1 MQRPQGGLLQQ
12 SMCLGVRF
20 TPLLPFCTLCT
31 FFHFSGLIPICVG
44 LSPQS
49 SLLKAG
55 QSQLT
60 KIDVVLLAKAKQQF
74 IKQQFIKTTLAS
86 QKHSS
91 HHLGLGVFC
100 TVTQTFSCYYFDH
113 SNRLAGDVQS
123 GQAFTQL
130 F

>member
-1 MQRPQGGLLQQ
+1 MQRTQGGLLQQ
-12 SMCLGVRF
+12 SMCLEVRF
-20 TPLLPFCTLCT
+20 TPLLPFCTLFT
-31 FFHFSGLIPICVG
+31 LFHFSGLIPICVG

-49 SLLKAG
+49 SLLKAA

-74 IKQQFIKTTLAS
+74 IKTILAF

-91 HHLGLGVFC
+91 DHLGLCVFC
-100 TVTQTFSCYYFDH
+100 TVTQTFSSYYFDH
-113 SNRLAGDVQS
+113 SNLLAGDVQS
-123 GQAFTQL
+123 SQVFTQL